1 MNTRRERDD
10 IVDNAFSRLGLAEP
24 LTADPR
30 DTLFIQVFNDG
41 NEIVSVYVKRPRADR
56 HGRRRHC
63 RRLHRR
69 PLESDF
75 APAGSS
81 HGDAGGHA
89 KAPDVL
95 PRGVQG
101 LRV

>member
-1 MNTRRERDD
+1 ME
-10 IVDNAFSRLGLAEP
+10 
-24 LTADPR
+24 
-30 DTLFIQVFNDG
+30 VFNDAK
-41 NEIVSVYVKRPRADR
+41 EIVSVDVKQPRADR

-101 LRV
+101 LPVLTSLAVAGTGLR